1 MIFEPLCPYLKRK
14 YIIPSYLSVLKLQ
27 NFYSQCSSQAFFR
40 IIEEKLFWI
49 MEVINETSATNS
61 IMNLIH
67 TVYVITGAKVLCSIL
82 YGSGN
87 ISKKL
92 LGSSGTPL
100 PLPISYI
107 KLAKT
112 SLSGGLN
119 EQLKMSS

>member
-1 MIFEPLCPYLKRK
+1 
-14 YIIPSYLSVLKLQ
+14 
-27 NFYSQCSSQAFFR
+27 
-40 IIEEKLFWI
+40 

-67 TVYVITGAKVLCSIL
+67 TVYVIAGAKVLCSIL

-100 PLPISYI
+100 LLPISYI

>member
-1 MIFEPLCPYLKRK
+1 MIFEPLCPYLKRE

-49 MEVINETSATNS
+49 MEAINETSATNS

-67 TVYVITGAKVLCSIL
+67 TVYVIAGAKVLFSIL
-82 YGSGN
+82 YGSEN

-92 LGSSGTPL
+92 LGSSGTPSHS
-100 PLPISYI
+100 PSV
-107 KLAKT
+107 T
-112 SLSGGLN
+112 LS
-119 EQLKMSS
+119 